1 MYFSN
6 FENMVYEFN
15 IAGKDTA
22 IFLKDITRNVR
33 FGRDVLA
40 NITVYD
46 EYDIIGNETPEHI
59 AEKFY
64 GNPQYHWV
72 IMLANEC
79 YDYASDFPLAQDIL
93 EQYISDKYD
102 NPYGIHHY
110 ADNAGFVVNSDASG
124 AVSVSNSDY
133 EYSINESKRRIK
145 IIPQIYVNQIISEFK
160 KII

>member
-1 MYFSN
+1 MI
-6 FENMVYEFN
+6 YEFN

-22 IFLKDITRNVR
+22 VFLKDITRNIR
-33 FGRDVLA
+33 FRRDVIA
-40 NITVYD
+40 NISIYD
-46 EYDIIGNETPEHI
+46 EYDIIDGETPEHI

-64 GNPQYHWV
+64 GNPKYHWV

-79 YDYASDFPLAQDIL
+79 YDYTKDFPLTQYIL
-93 EQYISDKYD
+93 EQYIASKYD

-110 ADNAGFVVNSDASG
+110 ADSKGFIVNSDAPG

-133 EYSINESKRRIK
+133 EYTINESKRRIR
-145 IIPQIYVNQIISEFK
+145 IIPQNYIDRIVSEFK